1 MSGMSNP
8 IIFYPIA
15 SMLILF
21 AILSVNVKNIFHS
34 LLSAII
40 VFFLTGV
47 VFYLLGSEYNAVIQ
61 VAVYGVA
68 VPIIIGLEIMFTSTK
83 QSSQSQP
90 KENNFK
96 YCLYLVSGIFVLAL
110 IYLVLTSIM
119 VVPNGFNLVED
130 LSFSSSL
137 QVFTAISKS
146 LYIKYVWAFELMSL
160 ILTII
165 VVGLT
170 VLNKEEKCKK

>member
-68 VPIIIGLEIMFTSTK
+68 VPIIIGLAIMFTSTK

-130 LSFSSSL
+130 LSFSSSFFVIMYFCEFVPL
-137 QVFTAISKS
+137 NAACISSGEKS
-146 LYIKYVWAFELMSL
+146 LFLYIIFPQIFLF
-160 ILTII
+160 T
-165 VVGLT
+165 
-170 VLNKEEKCKK
+170 